1 MNHAQDLMRYLQHN
15 NWQLRCVESCT
26 AGGLTAA
33 IGAIAG
39 ASSVLDRSWI
49 TYTNLAKHEEVSVP
63 LATLEKFGAVSKEVV
78 LAMAEG
84 AVQHCE
90 TNTLG
95 LSISGIAG
103 PDGGTADKPIG
114 TVWIGLK
121 APQQQAVAQCFH
133 FQGSRAE
140 VQQQAIIQALAM
152 PLQE

>member
-49 TYTNLAKHEEVSVP
+49 TYTNLAKHEEVGVP

-84 AVQHCE
+84 AVP
-90 TNTLG
+90 T
-95 LSISGIAG
+95 
-103 PDGGTADKPIG
+103 
-114 TVWIGLK
+114 
-121 APQQQAVAQCFH
+121 
-133 FQGSRAE
+133 R
-140 VQQQAIIQALAM
+140 
-152 PLQE
+152 